1 MVEGE
6 ALGTLGSFED
16 EEMGEGGGKGG
27 KLTEEVG
34 RGGVAGHFF
43 SSSFFLTS
51 KIRNNEED

>member
-16 EEMGEGGGKGG
+16 EEMGRRRREGR
-27 KLTEEVG
+27 KLAVEG
-34 RGGVAGHFF
+34 SLDISF
-43 SSSFFLTS
+43 FFLTS

>member
-43 SSSFFLTS
+43 SSFFF
-51 KIRNNEED
+51 

>member
-27 KLTEEVG
+27 KLTEEVD
-34 RGGVAGHFF
+34 GHGEVDISFLLFF
-43 SSSFFLTS
+43 FFLRR
-51 KIRNNEED
+51 K